1 MRLQPGG
8 HLAWYNLPIT
18 TDEDLVTTLADMPY
32 ETLQAGIKFKH
43 PEHGEQIILDLRH
56 GPVGPAIRFH
66 NSDIYSGQMPKMS
79 DDEEGDIFQV
89 MARNTY
95 PYGADQWEYIG
106 PVSQEEIAA
115 HGWQWFQVLC
125 PHCGF
130 AHRLLAPT
138 VPSGQRPCR
147 ACGMVFDR
155 PVQPAL

>member
-1 MRLQPGG
+1 M
-8 HLAWYNLPIT
+8 
-18 TDEDLVTTLADMPY
+18 TTLADMPY

-79 DDEEGDIFQV
+79 DDEEGDIFQM

-95 PYGADQWEYIG
+95 PYGAEQWEYIG

-155 PVQPAL
+155 PAHPAL

>member
-1 MRLQPGG
+1 M
-8 HLAWYNLPIT
+8 
-18 TDEDLVTTLADMPY
+18 TTLADMPF
-32 ETLQAGIKFKH
+32 EALHAGIKFKH
-43 PEHGEQIILDLRH
+43 PEHGEQIIVDLGH

-79 DDEEGDIFQV
+79 DDEEGDIFQA
-89 MARNTY
+89 MARNTF
-95 PYGADQWEYIG
+95 PYGAEQWEYMG

-115 HGWQWFQVLC
+115 HSWQWFQVLC

-138 VPSGQRPCR
+138 IPSGQRRCR

-155 PVQPAL
+155 PAQLAL

>member
-1 MRLQPGG
+1 
-8 HLAWYNLPIT
+8 
-18 TDEDLVTTLADMPY
+18 VTTLADMPY

-89 MARNTY
+89 MARNTW
-95 PYGADQWEYIG
+95 PYGAEQWEYIG
-106 PVSQEEIAA
+106 PVSQDEIAA

-138 VPSGQRPCR
+138 DPSGQRPCR

-155 PVQPAL
+155 PAHPAL